1 MGMRSNA
8 RRRPPRRRRGE
19 NGGGWVGY
27 GALVE
32 DGIRGVRIPLRE
44 AVKQRGVW
52 VSRDYR
58 RGALDRNREW

>member
-1 MGMRSNA
+1 MATRSKA
-8 RRRPPRRRRGE
+8 RRRPPSRRRGE

-32 DGIRGVRIPLRE
+32 DGILGVRIPLRE

-52 VSRDYR
+52 VSRDHQ
-58 RGALDRNREW
+58 RGARDRNKEW